1 MQLRHGVKQ
10 VGDEVCATLYG
21 SHRNRRGCQRVTNG
35 ERDASLVNQV
45 EYAFCYPGYFGC
57 CSDDANKRQVRVRV
71 RDFMCR
77 GHNIFWAV
85 DFLEGVDVIGC
96 GDEEGLKMG
105 SLFGRLQERSLCV
118 PAE

>member
-1 MQLRHGVKQ
+1 
-10 VGDEVCATLYG
+10 
-21 SHRNRRGCQRVTNG
+21 
-35 ERDASLVNQV
+35 
-45 EYAFCYPGYFGC
+45 
-57 CSDDANKRQVRVRV
+57 
-71 RDFMCR
+71 MCR